1 MPNQKLGVTANELF
15 ACNPFRILGL
25 PVTAEDDV
33 ITSTYQKLLSMAGT
47 PDADNY
53 TTDYDFPS
61 LPPFKRDEATLR
73 TAYAKLASNGYRCF
87 AYSGG
92 EYSQSLTVDDITLNI
107 SDLSNYDVFLRCY
120 MWLVVNDRNFEQPHL
135 WVPLAKHID
144 KLIGVQPNELNKYF
158 GTRFP
163 SSAVRSGGEQLLN
176 ELHATFKD
184 IILLPLKELVRGSMR
199 CTSAIQILQAAKVNT
214 NAKPT
219 GAKIPQSNRTAP
231 GGLKLAVKSGEEYFD
246 DDQGKMVNYDQA
258 GEHKAAVESHTFAA
272 AASSI
277 SAESI
282 FSDEPVKP
290 AARRSPAMPANQAPP
305 LANKS
310 KNRVSLVDDHIAA
323 QAAQSSGQQSS
334 QQSNRTSLVE
344 EEVPVKHVD
353 AIDTLAP
360 KKRGKANIEKNTG
373 ETQKATAF
381 TIPNSNT
388 RKSVN
393 IVNTSPDEYNKP
405 KEKTNGAV
413 HYVPGEDDLP
423 SASIGTRT
431 LEAVNPFASSSE
443 GYTAGYKNDETA
455 VIANN
460 KRKTVNFTG
469 LDYTDEGMGDMV
481 DQIQFTRPE
490 GYVPEE
496 EDDYDE
502 TEEGLVKSNRTL
514 VNLIEEVD
522 AKTEETTEQLLT
534 EQEEEDALYTDTLI
548 KLLRQNRSN
557 KMMKDVDTFHEFKNG
572 GGTEGSSK
580 TKNITMDDINM
591 NRYDK
596 TLLNSA
602 YGTKRVD
609 DSTKEKAAQAIK
621 DKYKKLDID
630 DMINPTMGKKY
641 SGEYH
646 EDVFKEYV
654 KNKETEKK
662 VSLTIAKSL
671 VIILLVA
678 CLVAFLIF
686 ATNG

>member
-53 TTDYDFPS
+53 KTDYDFPS

-87 AYSGG
+87 AYSSG
-92 EYSQSLTVDDITLNI
+92 EFSQSLTVDDITLNI
-107 SDLSNYDVFLRCY
+107 GDLSSYDVFLRCY
-120 MWLVVNDRNFEQPHL
+120 MWLVVNDKNFEQPQL
-135 WVPLAKHID
+135 WVALAKHID
-144 KLIGVQPNELNKYF
+144 KLIGLPSNELSKYF
-158 GTRFP
+158 DSRFP
-163 SSAVRSGGEQLLN
+163 NSAIRTGGEQLLA

-214 NAKPT
+214 NATLSKS
-219 GAKIPQSNRTAP
+219 KIPQANKAAGSK
-231 GGLKLAVKSGEEYFD
+231 LKLAVKSGEEYYD
-246 DDQGKMVNYDQA
+246 DDQGKMVNFDQA
-258 GEHKAAVESHTFAA
+258 GDHKAAVESNTFAA
-272 AASSI
+272 ASSAI

-290 AARRSPAMPANQAPP
+290 APRRAPSMPANKPAP
-305 LANKS
+305 AN

-323 QAAQSSGQQSS
+323 QASGQQTSS
-334 QQSNRTSLVE
+334 QGNRTSLVE

-360 KKRGKANIEKNTG
+360 KKRGKANIAKNTG

-381 TIPNSNT
+381 TIPNQNT
-388 RKSVN
+388 AKSVN

-405 KEKTNGAV
+405 KQKSNGAV
-413 HYVPGEDDLP
+413 HYVPGEEDLP
-423 SASIGTRT
+423 SASVGTRT
-431 LEAVNPFASSSE
+431 LEAVNPFESSI
-443 GYTAGYKNDETA
+443 GDYKAGYKDDEA
-455 VIANN
+455 AIIANN

-469 LDYTDEGMGDMV
+469 LDYEEEETSSMV

-490 GYVPEE
+490 GYVPYE
-496 EDDYDE
+496 EDEYDDTDE
-502 TEEGLVKSNRTL
+502 DLVKSNRTL

-522 AKTEETTEQLLT
+522 AKTDETTDQLLT

-596 TLLNSA
+596 SLLNSA

-630 DMINPTMGKKY
+630 EMINPTMGKRY

-654 KNKETEKK
+654 KGKENDRKL
-662 VSLTIAKSL
+662 SLTIAKTL
-671 VIILLVA
+671 FIILLISG
-678 CLVAFLIF
+678 LVAFLIF